1 MGHDNARAG
10 DGLTLAATSPLH
22 EGALGTTRWRIDRWD
37 AEQTHWAMA
46 QTGGFQP
53 HACDFDALRIAP
65 YSTTELVGNLITNAG
80 WTRLM
85 NLLTN
90 QGGTQALDATHT
102 RIGVG
107 DGTTPAEAYTDTD
120 LAAAAGSTHRW
131 FQPVS
136 GAGTLGTRTLS
147 FSATFGTSDGNFAW
161 NEFGIDV
168 TSSAAA
174 ASNTV
179 GALLFN
185 HKVGIAQGTKASGQ
199 TWTATAALSFS

>member
-1 MGHDNARAG
+1 MDAG
-10 DGLTLAATSPLH
+10 QAADLMAVGAGVPLG
-22 EGALGTTRWRIDRWD
+22 EGAHGTTLWRVDRWD
-37 AEQTHWAMA
+37 ADQTHWAMRR
-46 QTGGFQP
+46 TGGFQP
-53 HACDFDALRIAP
+53 DACDFHALGVRP
-65 YSTTELVGNLITNAG
+65 YESTELVGNLITNAG

-85 NLLTN
+85 NLATN

-147 FSATFGTSDGNFAW
+147 FSATFGTADGNFAW
-161 NEFGIDV
+161 NEFGLDV
-168 TSSAAA
+168 STSTAAA
-174 ASNTV
+174 GNTV
-179 GALLFN
+179 GALLVN

-199 TWTATAALSFS
+199 TWTATATLTFT